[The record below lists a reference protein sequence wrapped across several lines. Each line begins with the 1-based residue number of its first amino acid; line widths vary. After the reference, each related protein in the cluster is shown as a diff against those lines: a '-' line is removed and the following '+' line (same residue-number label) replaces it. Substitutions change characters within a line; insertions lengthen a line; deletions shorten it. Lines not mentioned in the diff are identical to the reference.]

1 MKFKHILFDLDGTL
15 TDPFSGITKSV
26 RYSLKK
32 FGIDSEL
39 EPLKRFIGPPLIDS
53 YIEFFGFDR
62 EAAELAVRYYREY
75 YTADGMFD
83 NRVYDGIP
91 ELLDKLKADGH
102 ELILATSKPI
112 VFANMIMERFDLAKY
127 FDFCFGCELDG
138 RRTKKGEVIA
148 WALENHPIDT
158 SRAIMVGDRLHDVAG
173 AHENKLPCAGILWGY
188 GDREELE
195 AAGADFIV
203 SDIDELR
210 ELLAE

>member
-1 MKFKHILFDLDGTL
+1 M
-15 TDPFSGITKSV
+15 

-53 YIEFFGFDR
+53 YMEFFGFDR
-62 EAAELAVRYYREY
+62 EAAELAVKYYREY
-75 YTADGMFD
+75 YTRDGIFD

-91 ELLDKLKADGH
+91 ELLDKLKESGH
-102 ELILATSKPI
+102 ELIVATSKPV
-112 VFANMIMERFDLAKY
+112 VFAKMILERFDLARY

-158 SRAIMVGDRLHDVAG
+158 SSVIMVGDRLHDVAG

-188 GDREELE
+188 GDRDELE

>member
-1 MKFKHILFDLDGTL
+1 MKYKHILFDLDGTL
-15 TDPFSGITKSV
+15 TDPFNGITKSV

-39 EPLKRFIGPPLIDS
+39 EPLKRFIGPPLINS
-53 YIEFFGFDR
+53 YMEFFGFDR
-62 EAAELAVRYYREY
+62 ERAELAVKYYREY
-75 YTADGMFD
+75 YTKDGMFD

-91 ELLDKLKADGH
+91 ELLARLKSRGQ

-127 FDFCFGCELDG
+127 FDYSFGCELDG
-138 RRTKKGEVIA
+138 RRTKKAEVIA

-158 SRAIMVGDRLHDVAG
+158 DSAIMVGDRRHDVEG
-173 AHENKLPCAGILWGY
+173 AHENKLPCVGILWGY
-188 GDREELE
+188 GDRDELA

-203 SDIDELR
+203 SDMDELR
-210 ELLAE
+210 ALLTE